1 MAKNNKIISI
11 EGNIGSGKSTLL
23 ANLKQHYKGH
33 HPDIVFVD
41 EPVSEWETIVDPN
54 DGKNILEKF
63 YKDKETYAFPFQMM
77 AYISRLALLKEVYE
91 KNEDCVIICERCLL
105 TDKHVFAQMLYDDG
119 KIEDINYQIYKKW
132 FETFARDYPIDKFI
146 YVNTEPTKCYER
158 VGKRSRTG
166 ESDIPLDYLQN
177 CHNYH
182 EKMVEIYSNVFQI
195 DGNVDINEKETQMT
209 EWIESIDT
217 VVVKNL
223 RYNIK
228 YDVLNLT
235 SSVNI
240 KEINEK
246 VTDYSIPY
254 VAVPNIQ
261 FSEENIEKESIN
273 CTSICD
279 CGDY

>member
-23 ANLKQHYKGH
+23 ANLKQYYKGH
-33 HPDIVFVD
+33 PGIVFVD
-41 EPVSEWETIVDPN
+41 EPVSEWETIVDPS
-54 DGKNILEKF
+54 DGENMIQKF

-77 AYISRLALLKEVYE
+77 AYISRLALLKDAYE

-182 EKMVEIYSNVFQI
+182 EKMIEIYSNVLEIFSNVFQI

-228 YDVLNLT
+228 YDVINLT
-235 SSVNI
+235 TN
-240 KEINEK
+240 
-246 VTDYSIPY
+246 DY
-254 VAVPNIQ
+254 
-261 FSEENIEKESIN
+261 
-273 CTSICD
+273 
-279 CGDY
+279 